1 MQKGKTVLT
10 LQWIMAIS
18 TNNSQIV
25 LNRKYSISYNTGYS
39 KENVT
44 RYWLRG
50 QILEADAEFIIIV
63 IGEEIALL
71 RNDSFVLLPDNVHL
85 VPKTPPK

>member
-25 LNRKYSISYNTGYS
+25 LNRKYSIAYNTGYS

-50 QILEADAEFIIIV
+50 QIFGGRCRIY
-63 IGEEIALL
+63 